1 MPKNNDFT
9 LISRD
14 CIGGVLYHQLGLKF
28 LSPTINLFFQPDDFN
43 YFCLYLKNYINGRL
57 VETKEKGIN
66 YPIGLLIP
74 RKDSKNKKTIKVY
87 FMHYD
92 SFEVAKKKWN
102 ERKKRINYD
111 NLYVI
116 SSICYEPEIKT
127 ISKELIDNWN
137 KIKYKKVVIVNTKYG
152 FDNEYVINKPKDIDE
167 FAWLLSPKDK
177 SNPDIKVF
185 NEFDFNEFLK

>member
-1 MPKNNDFT
+1 
-9 LISRD
+9 
-14 CIGGVLYHQLGLKF
+14 
-28 LSPTINLFFQPDDFN
+28 
-43 YFCLYLKNYINGRL
+43 
-57 VETKEKGIN
+57 
-66 YPIGLLIP
+66 
-74 RKDSKNKKTIKVY
+74 
-87 FMHYD
+87 MHYD

-137 KIKYKKVVIVNTKYG
+137 KIKYKKVVLANTKYG